1 MALSTQRLQCIAGR
15 DLSTVGTSLA
25 SLSVDKDPRSPD
37 PRLRQLWN
45 GFMDQR
51 RSRACLS
58 GLSGG
63 AIDFWVFRRREREW
77 TESNIGRSPLAP
89 RY

>member
-15 DLSTVGTSLA
+15 DLRTVGTSLA
-25 SLSVDKDPRSPD
+25 SLSVDTRVRRRPI
-37 PRLRQLWN
+37 PRLRQLGN

-51 RSRACLS
+51 RSTAHLS
-58 GLSGG
+58 EFSGD
-63 AIDFWVFRRREREW
+63 AIGFWVARRRER

-89 RY
+89 RS